1 MHQYGVE
8 QLERFGISYLYHMT
22 HIDNLSS
29 IARSGLTTHNLA
41 HANYR
46 PHNISDPEV
55 QKRRR
60 RRHDPINRRALHDYV
75 ALYFRARNPMLSRR
89 RADQESLAVLYIS
102 NRVMLFPRTIFTD
115 GNAAATDTKFYDNIT
130 DLDKLDW
137 ECLQAQFWND
147 FEDGT
152 RKRCAEVLVPE
163 PIATESIKRIV
174 VNNQRAHDVV
184 QVAMPKVEIQV
195 RPEWFF

>member
-8 QLERFGISYLYHMT
+8 QLERFGINYLYHMT

-29 IARSGLTTHNLA
+29 IAKSGLTTHNLA
-41 HANYR
+41 YANYH
-46 PHNISDPEV
+46 PHDISDPEV
-55 QKRRR
+55 QMRRR
-60 RRHDPINRRALHDYV
+60 RRHDPINEKALHDYV

-89 RADQESLAVLYIS
+89 RADQNSLAVLYIS
-102 NRVMLFPRTIFTD
+102 NRVMFFPGTIFTD
-115 GNAAATDTKFYDNIT
+115 GNAAATATKFYDNIAE
-130 DLDKLDW
+130 LDKLDW
-137 ECLQAQFWND
+137 ECLQAQYWTN
-147 FEDGT
+147 FEDGA

-163 PIATESIKRIV
+163 PIATESIERIV

-184 QVAMPKVEIQV
+184 QVAMPQVETQV